1 MTFAIYG
8 VSRSG
13 KDYLIQNLIGYFNS
27 KGIRLYHVN
36 GSKTL
41 NELSNRKFQ
50 KGLKHLT
57 EDQKNYIRIAFIK
70 YIQELENT
78 NSYIVVD
85 GHYSFYDVDNK
96 LISVFTDY
104 DKKCYDK
111 FFYLDTNSKTIKD
124 RMANSIEEKK
134 NTTISEKD
142 ITIWKDY
149 EIKELTKNLLEVN
162 KELHIVKF
170 DTDICLEYIFDTVIS
185 NKYDSNIIAQNMLKS
200 INITSNTV
208 ILTDCDKTLSKEDS
222 TQIAL
227 DCIGEKFDYLKE
239 LFKGDRFSN
248 FQMLLAREY
257 YKNIRLFNKRS
268 ISAICKN
275 ITINQTIIDD
285 LKSKNNV
292 KILAITS
299 GCCSAWK
306 SILQN
311 YKLNATVL
319 DGNGFVSKYVKYY
332 VAKLLRE
339 AGKHVIA
346 IGDSMLDS
354 LMLCEANIGLLATKG
369 YRRNINDF
377 LKENPNICQLSYFE
391 YRYDGVKIM
400 NDINNIKILD
410 VNTEIERLIKICKSD
425 SNIKG
430 RALREAHNDL
440 GGKVAEMIKNDYPN
454 EKFVVVVMMRS
465 GLCFG
470 MGVADSLDCPVLFF
484 DNKNIEDFNNQINDN
499 PEIKNFR
506 MIICDGVINTGK
518 CIVSIANNYLQYRPI
533 LASNVISNKFNNT
546 NLFPVYATRISSN
559 SYEGA
564 KQTVVNN
571 GKGPDTSDRLFKL
584 I

>member
-1 MTFAIYG
+1 MIFAIYG

-13 KDYLIQNLIGYFNS
+13 KDYLIQKIIEYFNS
-27 KGIRLYHVN
+27 NGIELLHVN

-41 NELSNRKFQ
+41 NELSNKKFKKLFKQ
-50 KGLKHLT
+50 LT
-57 EDQKNYIRIAFIK
+57 EDEKKYLRIAFIEH
-70 YIQELENT
+70 IQELEKT

-85 GHYSFYDVDNK
+85 GHYSFYDVNNK

-111 FFYLDTNSKTIKD
+111 FFYLDTNSKTIKE
-124 RMANSIEEKK
+124 RLAKSIEEKK

-142 ITIWKDY
+142 IATWKDY
-149 EIKELTKNLLEVN
+149 EIKELTKHLLGVN

-170 DTDICLEYIFDTVIS
+170 DSDICLEYIFDVVTS
-185 NKYDSNIIAQNMLKS
+185 NRYDSNIIAQNMLKS

-227 DCIGEKFDYLKE
+227 DCMGKKSDYLKE
-239 LFKGDRFSN
+239 LFNGDRYSN
-248 FQMLLAREY
+248 FQMLLAKEY
-257 YKNIRLFNKRS
+257 YKEIGLFDNS
-268 ISAICKN
+268 AISTICKN
-275 ITINQTIIDD
+275 ITINQTIIED
-285 LKSKNNV
+285 LRSKSNAQ
-292 KILAITS
+292 ILAITS
-299 GCCSAWK
+299 GCCLAWK
-306 SILQN
+306 NILQN
-311 YKLNATVL
+311 YKLNAIVL
-319 DGNGFVSKYVKYY
+319 DGNGIVSKYVKYY

-354 LMLCEANIGLLATKG
+354 LMLCEANIGYLVTKG
-369 YRRNINDF
+369 YRDSISNF
-377 LKENPNICQLSYFE
+377 LKENNKICQLSYFD
-391 YRYDGVKIM
+391 YKYAGVKIM
-400 NDINNIKILD
+400 KNINNIKTLD
-410 VNTEIERLIKICKSD
+410 VNAEIEKLIRICKSN
-425 SNIKG
+425 SNING
-430 RALREAHNDL
+430 RQLRVAHNDL
-440 GGKVAEMIKNDYPN
+440 GGKIAELIKNDYPK
-454 EKFVVVVMMRS
+454 EEFIVVVMMRS

-470 MGVADSLDCPVLFF
+470 MGIADTLDCPILFF
-484 DNKNIEDFNNQINDN
+484 DNKNIEDFNKQISEN
-499 PEIKNFR
+499 PKIKKFR

-518 CIVSIANNYLQYRPI
+518 SIVSLANNYLQYRPI

-546 NLFPVYATRISSN
+546 NLFPIYATRISSN

-564 KQTVVNN
+564 KQTIVLN